1 MVKKHQS
8 FLPFIELL
16 HPLPIK
22 VDSVKQAGSNSVCS
36 DTVFRNSIGLR
47 HFVDEMPGHRSGD
60 VVQITESQ
68 IFPSILPPKN
78 AATHSHGKSSQ
89 LFFFF

>member
-1 MVKKHQS
+1 MVKEHQS

-22 VDSVKQAGSNSVCS
+22 VDSIKQAGSNSICS

-47 HFVDEMPGHRSGD
+47 HFVDETSGHRSGD
-60 VVQITESQ
+60 VVQ

-78 AATHSHGKSSQ
+78 VATHSHRKSSQ
-89 LFFFF
+89 LFFFLLN